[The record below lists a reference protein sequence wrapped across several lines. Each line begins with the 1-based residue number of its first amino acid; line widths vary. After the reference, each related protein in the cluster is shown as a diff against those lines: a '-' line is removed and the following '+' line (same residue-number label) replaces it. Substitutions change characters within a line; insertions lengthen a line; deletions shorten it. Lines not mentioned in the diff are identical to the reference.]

1 MGVCYSVEILIK
13 TTKEAELIDAVQR
26 YMENAIGV
34 IFKDTH
40 EPDSIENIARIFLAD
55 HQGMFNV
62 NEDGSYSSRFNA
74 TYGWNEILS
83 DWWCA
88 MEPYLDGG
96 SYMKVWKRPDG
107 GAWEM
112 RVF

>member
-1 MGVCYSVEILIK
+1 MGAVYSVEILIK

-26 YMENAIGV
+26 YMENATNV
-34 IFKDTH
+34 RFKDDH

-55 HQGMFNV
+55 HQGTFNIGD
-62 NEDGSYSSRFNA
+62 DGSYSSLFDA
-74 TYGWNEILS
+74 SYGWNDVLY

-88 MEPYLDGG
+88 MEPYLDDE
-96 SYMKVWKRPDG
+96 SYMKVCPDIDN
-107 GAWEM
+107 WEV